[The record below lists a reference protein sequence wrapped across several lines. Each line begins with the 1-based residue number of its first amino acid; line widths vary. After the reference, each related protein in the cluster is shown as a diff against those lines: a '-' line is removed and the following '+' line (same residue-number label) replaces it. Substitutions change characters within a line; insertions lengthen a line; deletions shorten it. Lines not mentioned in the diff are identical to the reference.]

1 MWRAYALHF
10 INLLNIEI
18 MANMIKLPFED
29 GGDLALNVDGA
40 YDVTLTNNDQLDIDY
55 SIAGWTAGE
64 HVQVQLTFTNA
75 TLTEGDSNT
84 LLATIKKASQAPN
97 SQPTFQPLDSNG
109 DLNTIAAS
117 GGIVIDD
124 V

>member
-1 MWRAYALHF
+1 
-10 INLLNIEI
+10 

-40 YDVTLTNNDQLDIDY
+40 YDVTLTGTDQLDIDY
-55 SIAGWTAGE
+55 SIAGWTLGK

-109 DLNTIAAS
+109 DLNTIS
-117 GGIVIDD
+117 KTNGIVIDED
-124 V
+124 